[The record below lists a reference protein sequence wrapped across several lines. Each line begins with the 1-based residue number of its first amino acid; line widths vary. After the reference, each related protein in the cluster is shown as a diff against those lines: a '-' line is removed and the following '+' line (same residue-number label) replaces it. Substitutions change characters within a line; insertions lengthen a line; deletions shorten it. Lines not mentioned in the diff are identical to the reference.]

1 MKKKVVSILLAAM
14 VAVTTTFSAAA
25 MTEDELREDQAWN
38 YMQLD
43 AINAQI
49 NQLWA
54 AKQQMDAQ
62 IEQMNS
68 DLVNIMVSI
77 DILKSDIAS
86 KQKEI
91 EDISANLVR
100 AQNARDEQYES
111 MKERIRYLYENG
123 GDDAWIQMILNTDD
137 ISKILTRAEYTQSM
151 YDQDRKALETYV
163 NTIEEVKTLQTR
175 YESEKA
181 QLEEMELALEEQSQQ
196 LQYQIEVCQSTSSD
210 YANEIAYSEQM
221 AAEYESIIWQEQAM
235 IEQLESERIAYEIAM
250 QEEAEAEMRAAYED
264 AVAEDYDLEDNEDGV
279 YDEGEIYASDDYG
292 NVYDVY
298 GNLLVDGDEVMETI
312 ENAAA
317 ESYEET
323 YDVGEPEYEEVYD
336 EELGEY
342 TYVPVET
349 TDYDYEEDYSESS
362 SSYSSTG
369 SAIAD
374 FATQFVGNPYV
385 WGGTSLTNGADCSGF
400 VQSVYANYGIDLPRT
415 SYDQMYAGTEV
426 SYADAQAGDLICYG
440 GHVAIYLGD
449 GKIVHASNSVDG
461 IKISDDAT
469 YRTILSVRRLT

>member
-1 MKKKVVSILLAAM
+1 MKKKVVSFLLAAVM
-14 VAVTTTFSAAA
+14 TVTTVFSAAA

-38 YMQLD
+38 YAQLE
-43 AINAQI
+43 AINSQI

-62 IEQMNS
+62 IETMNS

-77 DILKSDIAS
+77 DILKNDITA

-100 AQNARDEQYES
+100 AQNAKDEQYES
-111 MKERIRYLYENG
+111 MKQRIRYLYENG

-163 NTIEEVKTLQTR
+163 KTIEEVKTLQSR
-175 YESEKA
+175 YQSEKA
-181 QLEEMELALEEQSQQ
+181 ELEEMENVLEEQSQQ
-196 LQYQIEVCQSTSSD
+196 LQYQIEVCQATSAD

-235 IEQLESERIAYEIAM
+235 IEQLEAERIAYEIAM
-250 QEEAEAEMRAAYED
+250 EEEAAAMAQAAYED
-264 AVAEDYDLEDNEDGV
+264 AVADDYDLYDDGDGE
-279 YDEGEIYASDDYG
+279 YDEGEVYTSDELG

-298 GNLLVDGDEVMETI
+298 GNLLVDGEEVMQTI
-312 ENAAA
+312 QDV
-317 ESYEET
+317 YEESAP
-323 YDVGEPEYEEVYD
+323 VGEPVYEEVYD
-336 EELGEY
+336 EETGEYEYVPTGEY
-342 TYVPVET
+342 TY
-349 TDYDYEEDYSESS
+349 DYDSEESS
-362 SSYSSTG
+362 SSYSGTG
-369 SAIAD
+369 SSIAD
-374 FATQFVGNPYV
+374 YALQFVGNPYV

-461 IKISDDAT
+461 IKVSDDAT

>member
-1 MKKKVVSILLAAM
+1 MKKKVVSFLLAAVM
-14 VAVTTTFSAAA
+14 TATTVFSASA

-38 YMQLD
+38 YMQLE
-43 AINAQI
+43 AINSQI

-62 IEQMNS
+62 IEAMNS
-68 DLVNIMVSI
+68 DLINIMVSI
-77 DILKSDIAS
+77 DILKGDITA

-100 AQNARDEQYES
+100 AQNAKDEQYES
-111 MKERIRYLYENG
+111 MKQRIRYLYENG

-163 NTIEEVKTLQTR
+163 KTIEEVKTLQSR
-175 YESEKA
+175 YQSEKA
-181 QLEEMELALEEQSQQ
+181 ELEEMENALEEQSQQ
-196 LQYQIEVCQSTSSD
+196 LQYQIEVCQATSAD
-210 YANEIAYSEQM
+210 YANEIAYSEQV

-235 IEQLESERIAYEIAM
+235 IEQLEAERIAYEIAM
-250 QEEAEAEMRAAYED
+250 EEEAAAMAQAAYED
-264 AVAEDYDLEDNEDGV
+264 AVAEDYDLYDDGDGE
-279 YDEGEIYASDDYG
+279 YDEGEVYTSDELG

-298 GNLLVDGDEVMETI
+298 GNLLVDGEEVMQTI
-312 ENAAA
+312 QDV
-317 ESYEET
+317 YEEST
-323 YDVGEPEYEEVYD
+323 PVGEPVYEEVYD
-336 EELGEY
+336 EETGEYEYVPTGEY
-342 TYVPVET
+342 TY
-349 TDYDYEEDYSESS
+349 DYDEEDST
-362 SSYSSTG
+362 SSYSGTG
-369 SAIAD
+369 SSIAD
-374 FATQFVGNPYV
+374 YALQFVGNPYV

-400 VQSVYANYGIDLPRT
+400 VQSIYANYGIDLPRT

-461 IKISDDAT
+461 IKVSDDAT